1 MHHQHFTNL
10 IESKLKSLRRFEQPA
25 WSRILVSLAVER
37 WAFAAGAFACA
48 TTTTVD
54 ALESSLLLL
63 VLKFSQHF
71 LSHERAH
78 SMLLCC
84 FIVGY
89 ASISAVTAALL
100 R

>member
-1 MHHQHFTNL
+1 MQHQHFTNL

-25 WSRILVSLAVER
+25 RSRILVSLAVER
-37 WAFAAGAFACA
+37 WTFAAGAFAY

-71 LSHERAH
+71 LSHERTH
-78 SMLLCC
+78 SKLLCC